1 MIFEICIDFVKINIL
16 FCTKTKMDLTFR
28 YKYSIINVYEKIS
41 WRTF

>member
-16 FCTKTKMDLTFR
+16 FVTKSKMDLTFMH
-28 YKYSIINVYEKIS
+28 KYSIINVYEQFS